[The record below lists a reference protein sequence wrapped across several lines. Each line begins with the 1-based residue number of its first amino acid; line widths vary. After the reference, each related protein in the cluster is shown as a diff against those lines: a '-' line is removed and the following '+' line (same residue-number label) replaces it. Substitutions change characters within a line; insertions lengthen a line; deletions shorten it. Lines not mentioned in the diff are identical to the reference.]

1 MILISLKYIY
11 NHTGLMITV
20 SNLILNLKNIIWSYT
35 FREYQVKSGI
45 MIEKWWVTNAK
56 SKESPSFQAIVKS

>member
-1 MILISLKYIY
+1 MILIPLKYIY
-11 NHTGLMITV
+11 NQTGLMITV

-35 FREYQVKSGI
+35 FTEYQVKSGI
-45 MIEKWWVTNAK
+45 IIEKLWVSNSK